1 MLKENLK
8 KPLLIVSAIAFMG
21 STAFGT
27 AAMFQEGLNPP
38 KEDAKTA
45 TAPSQDSQI
54 QAQVSGYEQVLKRE
68 PDNQVA
74 LQGLVQ
80 GKLALNDFKGAI
92 APMEKLV
99 KLNPDRPDYKGLL
112 AALKQK
118 DAPSKSKVNK

>member
-1 MLKENLK
+1 MCSISNDV
-8 KPLLIVSAIAFMG
+8 VS
-21 STAFGT
+21 T
-27 AAMFQEGLNPP
+27 
-38 KEDAKTA
+38 DAKTV

-54 QAQVSGYEQVLKRE
+54 KAQVSGYEQVLKRE

-99 KLNPDRPDYKGLL
+99 KLNPDRPDYKQLL

>member
-1 MLKENLK
+1 MLNENLK

-27 AAMFQEGLNPP
+27 AAMFQEGLNAP
-38 KEDAKTA
+38 KEDTKTA

-54 QAQVSGYEQVLKRE
+54 KAQVSGYEQVLKRE

-99 KLNPDRPDYKGLL
+99 KLNPDRPDYKQLL

>member
-8 KPLLIVSAIAFMG
+8 KPLLIVSAIAFMA

-27 AAMFQEGLNPP
+27 AAMFQQGLNPP
-38 KEDAKTA
+38 KQDAQTA

-54 QAQVSGYEQVLKRE
+54 KAQVSGYQQVLKRE

-99 KLNPDRPDYKGLL
+99 KLNPDKPDYKQLL
-112 AALKQK
+112 TALKQK

>member
-99 KLNPDRPDYKGLL
+99 KLNPDRPDYKQLL